1 MSARRPPGSS
11 ACLRT
16 LHAPILASELWLYP
30 RDSRVALNGSGL
42 LIVNPP
48 YQCWSACSAWLP
60 QLDGGAVRRSRPRAA
75 ARFMLAESR
84 A

>member
-1 MSARRPPGSS
+1 V
-11 ACLRT
+11 
-16 LHAPILASELWLYP
+16 SELWLYP

-48 YQCWSACSAWLP
+48 WLILERMQAWLP
-60 QLDGGAVRRSRPRAA
+60 ELQACLAVVPGGGSRAA
-75 ARFMLAESR
+75 MLSKSA